1 LLSRARITIYG
12 VVQGVGFR
20 YFTLRI
26 ARKLG
31 LVGYVQNLKNGSVE
45 IMVEGEKRTILK
57 LIEEVRIGPPGA
69 SVENLKI
76 VWETPKEDYKD
87 FLILR

>member
-1 LLSRARITIYG
+1 MLARVRITIYG
-12 VVQGVGFR
+12 LVQGVGFR

-31 LVGYVQNLKNGSVE
+31 LVGYVQNLNNGSVE
-45 IMVEGEKRTILK
+45 ITAEGDKQAILK

-69 SVENLKI
+69 TVDNLKI
-76 VWETPKEDYKD
+76 KWEQPKGDLKD
-87 FLILR
+87 FTILR